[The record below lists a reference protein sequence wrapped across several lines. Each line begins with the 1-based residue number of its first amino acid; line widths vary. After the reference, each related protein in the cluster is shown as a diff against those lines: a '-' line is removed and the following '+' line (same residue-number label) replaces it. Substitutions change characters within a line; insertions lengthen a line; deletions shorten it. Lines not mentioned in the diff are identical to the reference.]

1 MRRFGYSL
9 VHNQFSTLSAS
20 LNVWLF
26 LHTAMLQ
33 GLQPGCGTPS
43 NEVSLDCYTPT
54 NEVTLDCYTPS
65 NEVTLDCYTPTNEV
79 TLDCCTPSNEVDDDD
94 DCFYIALFSTLEQ
107 THCTC
112 M

>member
-54 NEVTLDCYTPS
+54 NEVTLDC
-65 NEVTLDCYTPTNEV
+65 
-79 TLDCCTPSNEVDDDD
+79 CTPSNEVDDDD